1 MAAPPTD
8 VGAVQETSEAPSA
21 FEVAATPVGDP
32 GGVAGVAEFEGTE
45 AALMPL
51 AFFATTVNVYG
62 VPFVRPVTVMGE
74 ELPDAITAVPP
85 PTGVAVTV

>member
-62 VPFVRPVTVMGE
+62 VPFVRPVTAQEVAILVQV
-74 ELPDAITAVPP
+74 LPP
-85 PTGVAVTV
+85 GLAVTV